1 MKSKEEL
8 MSIASQIYTL
18 KSKATK
24 ENYIQIKKELSK
36 LIKGLSTSEIL
47 EINDFIKKYSNNV

>member
-18 KSKATK
+18 RSKTTK
-24 ENYIQIKKELSK
+24 ENYIQVKKELSK
-36 LIKGLSTSEIL
+36 LMKGLSTSEIL